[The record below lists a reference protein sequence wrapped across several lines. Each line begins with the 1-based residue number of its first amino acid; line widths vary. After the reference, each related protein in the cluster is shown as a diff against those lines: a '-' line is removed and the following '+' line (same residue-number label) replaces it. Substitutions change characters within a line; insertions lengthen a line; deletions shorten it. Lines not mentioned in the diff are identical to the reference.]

1 MPMNS
6 FRFASPTA
14 LCLGSLLVA
23 SSLLAACGDDGSDP
37 EPQSALNGASTVAGS
52 GGAGGN
58 GGGGGAPSTSGSGGV
73 ARAGEGQGG
82 NLSLA
87 GSAGTAGSG
96 AGGEAGTPRA
106 LWNLTGIIGTG
117 QSLAV
122 GAQATEITGSQA
134 SFNNLKLG
142 LGNATVPPFNSDD
155 AALSLVPLQEPIR
168 TPTYVYP
175 GAYPGN
181 IWGESFHT
189 AMASQIT
196 ELAQAAGL
204 ADYVTVHTV
213 VGESGQGMNI
223 INKAAVETNTGNQS
237 TGRAY
242 NASLFEARAIQRLAT
257 AQSQTYGI
265 GALFL
270 THGETDSGNQ
280 QYEDQMIQL
289 ASDYNTDLKA
299 ITGQTENI
307 LLFTSQQHPYGFTAG
322 QRSGL
327 SPAAVAQWRIGIDHP
342 DQAVCT
348 GPKYQYPYFTDQLH
362 LVSRGYDL
370 LGEKYGEVY
379 FEKVVLGHDW
389 KPLQPTTVERNGAV
403 ITVNFDVP
411 VAPLAW
417 DEAIAAPFQG
427 TLLSEWSQGRG
438 FEVRMGD
445 TPISISSVEIV
456 DNSVQI
462 TCASDVPAGATVGYA
477 ASSDGVEISGVSHR
491 RGQLKDSDP
500 LVGAL
505 TGETQA
511 NYAVAF
517 ELPVP

>member
-1 MPMNS
+1 MH
-6 FRFASPTA
+6 AAVLVCAT
-14 LCLGSLLVA
+14 LL
-23 SSLLAACGDDGSDP
+23 ACGDGGDPATQPEITAGTGGSSAGSD
-37 EPQSALNGASTVAGS
+37 SGGS
-52 GGAGGN
+52 GGAPSAGG
-58 GGGGGAPSTSGSGGV
+58 SSGGV
-73 ARAGEGQGG
+73 TGRAGEGQGG
-82 NLSLA
+82 NLALA
-87 GSAGTAGSG
+87 GASSGGDGGGTA
-96 AGGEAGTPRA
+96 ATPRSS
-106 LWNLTGIIGTG
+106 WDLTGIIGTG

-122 GAQATEITGSQA
+122 GAQAQEITGSQP
-134 SFNNLKLG
+134 SFNNLELS
-142 LGNATVPPFNSDD
+142 LGNAAVPPFNSDD
-155 AALSLVPLQEPIR
+155 PSLSLAPLHEPVR

-196 ELAQAAGL
+196 QLARAAG
-204 ADYVTVHTV
+204 ADDYVTVHTL

-223 INKAAVETNTGNQS
+223 INKAAIETNTGNQS

-265 GALFL
+265 GAIFL
-270 THGETDSGNQ
+270 THGETDAGNT

-289 ASDYNTDLKA
+289 LSDYNTDLKA
-299 ITGQTENI
+299 ITGQTEPI
-307 LLFTSQQHPYGFTAG
+307 LLFTSQQHSSGFTAG
-322 QRSGL
+322 ARTGNM
-327 SPAAVAQWRIGIDHP
+327 PVTNAEWRVGIDHP

-348 GPKYQYPYFTDQLH
+348 GPKYQYPYFTDQIH

-379 FEKVVLGHDW
+379 FQKVVLGNDW
-389 KPLQPTTVERNGAV
+389 KPLQPTTVERAGAV
-403 ITVNFDVP
+403 ITVHFDIPVP
-411 VAPLAW
+411 PLAW
-417 DEAIAAPFQG
+417 DESIMPVFQG
-427 TLLSEWSQGRG
+427 ALLAEWRDGRG
-438 FEVRMGD
+438 FEVRVDQTPIAIDSVDIVGD
-445 TPISISSVEIV
+445 T
-456 DNSVQI
+456 VQI
-462 TCASDVPAGATVGYA
+462 TCAADVPAGATVGYA
-477 ASSDGVEISGVSHR
+477 ATSDGVDITGVSRR

-511 NYAVAF
+511 NHLVAF